1 MMMILRGKMMNE
13 RMKSN
18 QMEDKKMAKISE
30 LLANLEMD
38 ELMEVVQKELDN
50 GTDPVEIL
58 KEGEAGM
65 VKVGEL
71 FSSGEYFVSDL
82 MMSGEM
88 FKEMG
93 EMLEPHLA
101 GKTGDVLGKVVLGT
115 VEGDI
120 HDIGKDLVYIMLK
133 SGGFDVIDVGVDA
146 KPEVFVDALKES
158 GAPLLALS
166 CLLTTCY
173 DSILNTVKAVE
184 AAGLREQVKIVIGG
198 GPTDESVVQYTGAD
212 AVGNDAQSAV
222 RLCKEML

>member
-1 MMMILRGKMMNE
+1 
-13 RMKSN
+13 
-18 QMEDKKMAKISE
+18 MAKISE

-38 ELMEVVQKELDN
+38 ELMKAVQQELDN
-50 GTDPVEIL
+50 GTDPLEIL

-65 VKVGEL
+65 IKVGEL
-71 FSSGEYFVSDL
+71 FSAGEYFVSDL

-88 FKEMG
+88 FKEVG
-93 EMLEPHLA
+93 EMLAPHLD
-101 GKTGDVLGKVVLGT
+101 GKTSEVLAKVVLGT

-120 HDIGKDLVYIMLK
+120 HDIGKDLVYVMLK

-146 KPEVFVDALKES
+146 KPEVFVNALKES
-158 GAPLLALS
+158 DAPILALS

-184 AAGLREQVKIVIGG
+184 AAGLRDQVKIVIGG
-198 GPTDESVVQYTGAD
+198 GPTDESVVKYTGAD
-212 AVGNDAQSAV
+212 AVGDDAQSAV

>member
-1 MMMILRGKMMNE
+1 
-13 RMKSN
+13 
-18 QMEDKKMAKISE
+18 MAKISE

-38 ELMEVVQKELDN
+38 QLMEAVQNELDN
-50 GTDPVEIL
+50 GTDPLEIL

-65 VKVGEL
+65 IKVGEL

-88 FKEMG
+88 FKEVG

-101 GKTGDVLGKVVLGT
+101 GKTNEVLAKVVLGT

-146 KPEVFVDALKES
+146 KPEAFVTALKES
-158 GAPLLALS
+158 GATILALS

-184 AAGLREQVKIVIGG
+184 AAGLRDQVKIVIGG
-198 GPTDESVVQYTGAD
+198 GPTDESVVKYTGAD
-212 AVGNDAQSAV
+212 AVGDDAQSAV

>member
-1 MMMILRGKMMNE
+1 
-13 RMKSN
+13 
-18 QMEDKKMAKISE
+18 MAKISE

-38 ELMEVVQKELDN
+38 ELMESVQLDLDN
-50 GTDPVEIL
+50 GRDPVEIL
-58 KEGEAGM
+58 KECEAGM
-65 VKVGEL
+65 VKVGEM
-71 FSSGEYFVSDL
+71 FSAGDYFVSDL

-88 FKEMG
+88 FKEVG
-93 EMLEPHLA
+93 IMLEPHLS
-101 GKTGDVLGKVVLGT
+101 GKTGDILGKVVLGT

-120 HDIGKDLVYIMLK
+120 HDIGKDLVYVMLK

-184 AAGLREQVKIVIGG
+184 AAGLRDQVKIIIGG
-198 GPTDESVVQYTGAD
+198 GPTDESVVSYTGAD
-212 AVGNDAQSAV
+212 AVGDDAQSAV

>member
-1 MMMILRGKMMNE
+1 MVKLGEM
-13 RMKSN
+13 
-18 QMEDKKMAKISE
+18 
-30 LLANLEMD
+30 LANLEMD
-38 ELMEVVQKELDN
+38 ELMEAVQKELDQ

-58 KEGEAGM
+58 KDCEAGM
-65 VKVGEL
+65 VAVGEK
-71 FSSGEYFVSDL
+71 FSAGDYFVSDL

-88 FKEMG
+88 FKEVG

-101 GKTGDVLGKVVLGT
+101 GKTGESLGKVVLGT

-146 KPEVFVDALKES
+146 KPEAFVDALKES
-158 GAPLLALS
+158 GAPVLALS

-184 AAGLREQVKIVIGG
+184 AAGLRDKVKIVIGG
-198 GPTDESVVQYTGAD
+198 GPTDESVVTYTGAD
-212 AVGNDAQSAV
+212 AVGDDAQSAV
-222 RLCKEML
+222 RICKEMM

>member
-1 MMMILRGKMMNE
+1 
-13 RMKSN
+13 
-18 QMEDKKMAKISE
+18 MANISE

-38 ELMEVVQKELDN
+38 ELMAAVQTELDN
-50 GTDPVEIL
+50 GTDPVNLL
-58 KEGEAGM
+58 KDCEAGM
-65 VKVGEL
+65 VMVGQK
-71 FSSGEYFVSDL
+71 FSAGDYFVSDL

-88 FKEMG
+88 FKEVG

-101 GKTGDVLGKVVLGT
+101 GKAGDTLGKVVLGT

-120 HDIGKDLVYIMLK
+120 HDIGKDLVYVMLK
-133 SGGFDVIDVGVDA
+133 SGGFEVIDVGVDA

-184 AAGLREQVKIVIGG
+184 AAGLRDQVKIIIGG
-198 GPTDESVVQYTGAD
+198 GPTDESVVSYTGAD
-212 AVGNDAQSAV
+212 AVGDDAQSAV

>member
-1 MMMILRGKMMNE
+1 
-13 RMKSN
+13 
-18 QMEDKKMAKISE
+18 MAKICE
-30 LLANLEMD
+30 LLASLEID
-38 ELMEVVQKELDN
+38 ALMANVQSDLDN
-50 GTDPVEIL
+50 GRDPVEIL
-58 KEGEAGM
+58 KECEAGM

-71 FSSGEYFVSDL
+71 FSAGEYFVSDL

-88 FKEMG
+88 FKEVG

-101 GKTGDVLGKVVLGT
+101 GKTGDVLAKVVLGT

-120 HDIGKDLVYIMLK
+120 HDIGKDLVYVMLK

-158 GAPLLALS
+158 GAPILALS
-166 CLLTTCY
+166 CLLTTAY
-173 DSILNTVKAVE
+173 DSILNTVKAVA
-184 AAGLREQVKIVIGG
+184 AAGLRDQVKIIIGG
-198 GPTDESVVQYTGAD
+198 GPTDESVVRYTGAD

>member
-1 MMMILRGKMMNE
+1 MVKLGEM
-13 RMKSN
+13 
-18 QMEDKKMAKISE
+18 
-30 LLANLEMD
+30 LANLEMD
-38 ELMEVVQKELDN
+38 ELMEAVQKELDQ

-58 KEGEAGM
+58 KDCEAGM
-65 VKVGEL
+65 VAVGEK
-71 FSSGEYFVSDL
+71 FSAGDYFVSDL

-88 FKEMG
+88 FKEVG

-101 GKTGDVLGKVVLGT
+101 GKTGESLGKVVLGT

-146 KPEVFVDALKES
+146 KPEAFVDALKES
-158 GAPLLALS
+158 GAPVLALS

-184 AAGLREQVKIVIGG
+184 AAGLRDQVKIIIGG
-198 GPTDESVVQYTGAD
+198 GPTDESVVTYTGAD
-212 AVGNDAQSAV
+212 AVGDDAQSAV
-222 RLCKEML
+222 RICKEMM

>member
-1 MMMILRGKMMNE
+1 
-13 RMKSN
+13 
-18 QMEDKKMAKISE
+18 MAKISE
-30 LLANLEMD
+30 LLASLEID
-38 ELMEVVQKELDN
+38 ALMASVQSDLEN
-50 GTDPVEIL
+50 GRDPVEIL
-58 KEGEAGM
+58 KECEAGM

-71 FSSGEYFVSDL
+71 FSAGEYFVSDL

-88 FKEMG
+88 FKEVG

-101 GKTGDVLGKVVLGT
+101 GKTGDVLAKVVLGT

-120 HDIGKDLVYIMLK
+120 HDIGKDLVYVMLK

-184 AAGLREQVKIVIGG
+184 AAGIRDQVKIVIGG
-198 GPTDESVVQYTGAD
+198 GPTDGSVVSYTGAD
-212 AVGNDAQSAV
+212 AVGDDAQSAV
-222 RLCKEML
+222 RICKEML

>member
-1 MMMILRGKMMNE
+1 
-13 RMKSN
+13 
-18 QMEDKKMAKISE
+18 MAKISE
-30 LLANLEMD
+30 LLASLEMD
-38 ELMEVVQKELDN
+38 ELMESVQSDLDS
-50 GTDPVEIL
+50 GRDPVDIL
-58 KEGEAGM
+58 KECEAGM
-65 VKVGEL
+65 VKVGEM
-71 FSSGEYFVSDL
+71 FSAGDYFVSDL

-88 FKEMG
+88 FKEVG

-146 KPEVFVDALKES
+146 KPEAFVAALKES
-158 GAPLLALS
+158 GAPILALS

-184 AAGLREQVKIVIGG
+184 AAGLRDKVKIIIGG
-198 GPTDESVVQYTGAD
+198 GPTDESVIRYTGAD
-212 AVGNDAQSAV
+212 AVGDDAQSAV
-222 RLCKEML
+222 KLCKEML

>member
-1 MMMILRGKMMNE
+1 MVKLGEM
-13 RMKSN
+13 
-18 QMEDKKMAKISE
+18 
-30 LLANLEMD
+30 LANLEMD
-38 ELMEVVQKELDN
+38 ELMEAVQKELDQ

-58 KEGEAGM
+58 KDCEAGM
-65 VKVGEL
+65 VAVGEK
-71 FSSGEYFVSDL
+71 FSAGDYFVSDL

-88 FKEMG
+88 FKEVG

-101 GKTGDVLGKVVLGT
+101 GKTGESLGKVVLGT

-146 KPEVFVDALKES
+146 KPEAFVDALKES
-158 GAPLLALS
+158 GAPVLALS

-184 AAGLREQVKIVIGG
+184 AAGLRDKVKIVIGG
-198 GPTDESVVQYTGAD
+198 GPTDESVVTYTGAD
-212 AVGNDAQSAV
+212 AVGDDAQSAV
-222 RLCKEML
+222 RICKEMMK

>member
-1 MMMILRGKMMNE
+1 
-13 RMKSN
+13 
-18 QMEDKKMAKISE
+18 MAKISE

-101 GKTGDVLGKVVLGT
+101 GKTGDVPGKVVLGT

-146 KPEVFVDALKES
+146 KPEVFVNALKES

-184 AAGLREQVKIVIGG
+184 AAGLRDQVKIVIGG
-198 GPTDESVVQYTGAD
+198 GPTDESVVRYTGAD
-212 AVGNDAQSAV
+212 AVGDDAQSAV
-222 RLCKEML
+222 RICKEML

>member
-1 MMMILRGKMMNE
+1 
-13 RMKSN
+13 
-18 QMEDKKMAKISE
+18 MAKISE

-38 ELMEVVQKELDN
+38 QLMEAVQSELDK
-50 GTDPVEIL
+50 GTDPLEIL

-65 VKVGEL
+65 IKVGEL

-88 FKEMG
+88 FKEVG

-101 GKTGDVLGKVVLGT
+101 GKTGDILAKVVLGT

-146 KPEVFVDALKES
+146 KPEVFVNALKES
-158 GAPLLALS
+158 GAPILALS
-166 CLLTTCY
+166 CLLTTAY
-173 DSILNTVKAVE
+173 DSISNTVKAVE
-184 AAGLREQVKIVIGG
+184 AAGLRDKVKIIIGG
-198 GPTDESVVQYTGAD
+198 GPTDESVVRYTGAD
-212 AVGNDAQSAV
+212 AVGDDAQSAV
-222 RLCKEML
+222 RLCKELI